1 MAAALEA
8 VGGRTYLDRVEGRLQ
23 SLLEAERD
31 CWSALD
37 PRFAPALETLLDL
50 GLCGGKRLR
59 ALFAYWAFVGA
70 GGDIESDVILDAG
83 AALELIQLAAL
94 IHDDVMDG
102 AERRRGRPT
111 AHVRL
116 GEGRAIVLGDLA
128 LFHADT
134 LIAALPGSAR
144 RLLAELRVEMA
155 MGQFLELTAMAE
167 GTPTARTAKLIA
179 LFKAGKY
186 TVERPLHVG
195 AALAGRLSELR
206 GVLTAYGLRVGMAF
220 QLRDDLLGAFGDP
233 TLTGKPV
240 GDDLTQGKP
249 TLLAAVGGS
258 SSAVER
264 CIEEL
269 VAQASEAVACSAL
282 EAPARSALLDLAR
295 FVMERPY

>member
-1 MAAALEA
+1 MAATLEA
-8 VGGRTYLDRVEGRLQ
+8 VGAHPYVDRVEGRLR

-70 GGDIESDVILDAG
+70 GGDPESDVIRDAG

-102 AERRRGRPT
+102 AQLRRGRPS

-128 LFHADT
+128 LFYADT
-134 LIAALPGSAR
+134 LIADLPGTAR

-155 MGQFLELTAMAE
+155 LGQFLELTATAA
-167 GTPTARTAKLIA
+167 GPPTTRTAELIA

-186 TVERPLHVG
+186 TVERPLHIG
-195 AALAGRLSELR
+195 AALAGRLSELG

-220 QLRDDLLGAFGDP
+220 QLRDDLLDAI
-233 TLTGKPV
+233 
-240 GDDLTQGKP
+240 DDRSQGKP

-258 SSAVER
+258 RSDVEG
-264 CIEEL
+264 CIEVL
-269 VAQASEAVACSAL
+269 VAQAVEAVACSAL
-282 EAPARSALLDLAR
+282 EATARSALLDLAR
-295 FVMERPY
+295 FVVERRG